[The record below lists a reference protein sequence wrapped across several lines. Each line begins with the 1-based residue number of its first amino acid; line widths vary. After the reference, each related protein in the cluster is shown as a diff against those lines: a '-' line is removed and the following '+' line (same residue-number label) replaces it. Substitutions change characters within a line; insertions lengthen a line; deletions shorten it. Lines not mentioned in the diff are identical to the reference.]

1 MAILKTY
8 IFKAHNNIYKKVEQ
22 PNYTVRDVRV
32 EMGMPESGTNE
43 DTGILFFISGY
54 GATVDSHVFQRMRK
68 EFCEQY
74 NMITAQC
81 DYFGSKYMK
90 TELNETLKYL
100 FLKGKL
106 PELKE
111 KAYRNEISETEDE
124 FNDMGIMQAL
134 DCVSSVLCL
143 INELKS
149 NHIIFNTKKIIFFG
163 SSHGAYL
170 AYLVNA
176 ICPGL
181 VSSIIDIS
189 SYLIPYYIKNNRL
202 YKDLEF
208 GVEAGIEYFLKI
220 HPEYRYNEK
229 LYDLRF
235 LYEKIEN
242 TCKIIAFQGTE
253 DWMVDADEKVQFISQ
268 LQNAEIMLIGRED
281 VDGFLCK
288 NADHGLGMD
297 FFELFQMMMP
307 LLEKILRQKSY
318 DIELKKEILLGSEDN
333 IHIKI
338 SYEKGLPELINITK

>member
-32 EMGMPESGTNE
+32 ETGMPESGTNE

-90 TELNETLKYL
+90 PELNGELRHL
-100 FLKGKL
+100 FLMGKL
-106 PELKE
+106 PKLEEEMLG
-111 KAYRNEISETEDE
+111 YRNEISESEDE

-134 DCVSSVLCL
+134 DHVSSILCL
-143 INELKS
+143 MHELKS
-149 NHIIFNTKKIIFFG
+149 NHIIFNTKKIILFG
-163 SSHGAYL
+163 SSHGGYL

-189 SYLIPYYIKNNRL
+189 SYLIPYYIQNNRGYRDPEL
-202 YKDLEF
+202 
-208 GVEAGIEYFLKI
+208 GVKVGVEYFLKI

-235 LYEKIEN
+235 LYQKIEDA
-242 TCKIIAFQGTE
+242 CSIIAFQGTE
-253 DWMVDADEKVQFISQ
+253 DQMVDADEKVQFISQ
-268 LQNAEIMLIGRED
+268 LQNAEIILIGRED
-281 VDGFLCK
+281 VDGVLYK

-297 FFELFQMMMP
+297 FF
-307 LLEKILRQKSY
+307 SY
-318 DIELKKEILLGSEDN
+318 FK
-333 IHIKI
+333 
-338 SYEKGLPELINITK
+338 